1 MSLQLF
7 FSYFTYSYRTKDQR
21 PKRSL
26 IKSRKYA
33 CSANNTDTR
42 TTLKKAELS
51 HIPHTAD
58 GSPRSKQQSYLFWC
72 PNNML
77 GYTSQQR
84 LVIEVTTASL
94 PQPSKQ
100 LPALLQKPRAIPQLS
115 TSCSLQQPLQLIG
128 QRNSFHNKY
137 EATAVAGQ
145 DAFWEIFPDE

>member
-1 MSLQLF
+1 
-7 FSYFTYSYRTKDQR
+7 
-21 PKRSL
+21 
-26 IKSRKYA
+26 
-33 CSANNTDTR
+33 
-42 TTLKKAELS
+42 
-51 HIPHTAD
+51 
-58 GSPRSKQQSYLFWC
+58 
-72 PNNML
+72 ML

-94 PQPSKQ
+94 PQPKQ

-145 DAFWEIFPDE
+145 DAF